1 MAGAERWSSV
11 SAETETKA
19 KTPEVPPTDDESLA
33 VRLLWV
39 QTHLKAPKDQFNS
52 FGKYKYRSSESILE
66 HAKPLLKDAG
76 LTLTMDSV
84 PETVGGW
91 HYVRSTVTVQ
101 YKSARHRVSGYARE
115 DETKKG
121 MDGAQITGTATSY
134 ATKRALGN
142 LFLIDDTADNDAADD
157 RPRDSKPAAK
167 ASAPRAKAK
176 PKAAAPAPDPMA
188 EVRDEFKAY
197 IHRVGVSVDE
207 GMRRVLAAADATD
220 MGSLT
225 PQQRT
230 DALGYMRN
238 A

>member
-1 MAGAERWSSV
+1 V

-84 PETVGGW
+84 PETIGGW

-101 YKSARHRVSGYARE
+101 FKSARHRVSGYARE

-121 MDGAQITGTATSY
+121 MDGSQITGTATSY

-157 RPRDSKPAAK
+157 RPRGKADSK

-176 PKAAAPAPDPMA
+176 PAAKAAAPAQQQAAPDPMA
-188 EVRDEFKAY
+188 EVRNEFKSY
-197 IHRVGVSVDE
+197 IHRVGISADE

-225 PQQRT
+225 SQQRA

>member
-1 MAGAERWSSV
+1 MSDK
-11 SAETETKA
+11 TETKA
-19 KTPEVPPTDDESLA
+19 TAPKVPLADGDELA

-76 LTLTMDSV
+76 LTLTMDSA
-84 PETVGGW
+84 PETVGSW

-101 YKSARHRVSGYARE
+101 YRTARHRVSGYARE

-157 RPRDSKPAAK
+157 RPRDKADSKPAAK
-167 ASAPRAKAK
+167 ASAPKAKAK
-176 PKAAAPAPDPMA
+176 PAPAPAQQAEPDPMA
-188 EVRDEFKAY
+188 EVRDEFKRY

-225 PQQRT
+225 AQQRA

-238 A
+238 V

>member
-1 MAGAERWSSV
+1 M
-11 SAETETKA
+11 SAETETETKA
-19 KTPEVPPTDDESLA
+19 PEVPPTDDESLA

-52 FGKYKYRSSESILE
+52 FGRYNYRSSESILE

-84 PETVGGW
+84 PETIGGW
-91 HYVRSTVTVQ
+91 HYVRAAVTVQ

-167 ASAPRAKAK
+167 ASAPKPKAK
-176 PKAAAPAPDPMA
+176 PAAKEAAPAQPAQQAAPDPMA
-188 EVRDEFKAY
+188 EVRNEFKAY
-197 IHRVGVSVDE
+197 IHRVGISVDE
-207 GMRRVLAAADATD
+207 GMGRVLAAADATD

-225 PQQRT
+225 AQQRA

>member
-84 PETVGGW
+84 PETIGGW
-91 HYVRSTVTVQ
+91 HYVRSAVTVQ

-142 LFLIDDTADNDAADD
+142 LFLIDDTADNDATDD
-157 RPRDSKPAAK
+157 RPRDKPDSK
-167 ASAPRAKAK
+167 ASAPMAKAK
-176 PKAAAPAPDPMA
+176 PTPKAAAPDPMA
-188 EVRDEFKAY
+188 DVRNEFKAY
-197 IHRVGVSVDE
+197 IHRVGISVDE
-207 GMRRVLAAADATD
+207 GMRRVLAAADASD

-225 PQQRT
+225 AQQRA